1 MISLEIM
8 GVLVFIINQEFS
20 ISWNYQEFIDETVI
34 VFYEARM
41 RLPMPVPRLSS
52 FFFFFFKFYFM
63 VSRWF
68 GSIRANSASILVDSC
83 RTGTFQPKSSC
94 ISWIGS
100 YRLVTETCRN
110 WPWIMPEQL
119 KSALNEAQT
128 S

>member
-52 FFFFFFKFYFM
+52 FFFFFFFF
-63 VSRWF
+63 F
-68 GSIRANSASILVDSC
+68 
-83 RTGTFQPKSSC
+83 FF
-94 ISWIGS
+94 
-100 YRLVTETCRN
+100 
-110 WPWIMPEQL
+110 
-119 KSALNEAQT
+119 
-128 S
+128 